1 MSEIESSIQRLRNQ
15 NVDSNIEDY
24 TSLIE
29 MCDNYTK
36 KYKIFRLLKSN
47 TTNISSSLPLIFLLT
62 SKLKSVYEDELVLE
76 ILDYFKNIK
85 STHEYE
91 WISKII
97 FLILEYV
104 KDRKKNNEIK
114 LLVLENI
121 KICSAHTSIINHIYN
136 FMLNDNSSEIV
147 YAILVFIPEICDDF
161 VREAISQTNPVI
173 LKNCGTI
180 LVNLCSTQRN
190 LFVNY
195 RHFDVFLD
203 SEHYFLRNCYLEII
217 FNMVEVYKEME
228 DIQGINNIIN
238 VLKERLND
246 VYFNVRYRALSL
258 LGSLFENN
266 SVPLDT
272 RNELIKCIGER
283 ILDKTVIVRKKAAT
297 ICNNL
302 LINNPFI
309 SEDNL
314 SKKDSMDDTR
324 IKYYEDM
331 NNFHDV
337 MKIILSNVMT
347 LLNTSPS
354 SDSQVFL
361 DFIKLCLYYEIDG
374 SKECFEQTFDLVWE
388 NDCIISCFKDIIT
401 RVRVRKISVVS
412 FLKKFVSRQRNHS
425 FEKIVRELYKRSVLN
440 IYEDLHEDILKNK
453 DIFESSYLL
462 FCIGKYLENDK
473 FYELLRHVTNILFS
487 VSTNQELDCALQIY
501 SNILNLKAKKKES
514 EESEILNLVIKN
526 LSKMV
531 FFDFRTVQDSVNLV
545 YKIAKEPEI
554 YVRKML
560 VLMNNKNLN
569 LLKLIYSD
577 IKERRKS
584 INASRMSFQSFV
596 EEDEDRA
603 NKLKKEDVEEN
614 FMDNKT
620 EEEISDFF
628 FYLKE
633 KDVLYNKEGLLYE
646 YSRMIPDFCK
656 SEDKDLQEVSFL
668 SLCKLMC
675 LSSEYFM
682 EHKDLFL
689 DSFTNVNDN
698 IRANAAISMGDY
710 LLSFNSIIENNSKLL
725 FEGLSDG
732 NTTVRKNSLLTIYSL
747 LKRNILRLGSNS
759 IYLTNLIFDEDEE
772 IRNITRNI
780 IFNLSENDNFITT
793 IVYEKFSNSAN
804 DYTKFV
810 DFFMPLLKDKSKETI
825 FLKLLRTSIDKEVLK
840 FMFNKFAFNEKFVE
854 DMKHIE
860 EFKGLEIPN

>member
-1 MSEIESSIQRLRNQ
+1 M
-15 NVDSNIEDY
+15 
-24 TSLIE
+24 
-29 MCDNYTK
+29 
-36 KYKIFRLLKSN
+36 
-47 TTNISSSLPLIFLLT
+47 
-62 SKLKSVYEDELVLE
+62 
-76 ILDYFKNIK
+76 
-85 STHEYE
+85 
-91 WISKII
+91 
-97 FLILEYV
+97 
-104 KDRKKNNEIK
+104 
-114 LLVLENI
+114 
-121 KICSAHTSIINHIYN
+121 
-136 FMLNDNSSEIV
+136 
-147 YAILVFIPEICDDF
+147 
-161 VREAISQTNPVI
+161 
-173 LKNCGTI
+173 
-180 LVNLCSTQRN
+180 
-190 LFVNY
+190 
-195 RHFDVFLD
+195 
-203 SEHYFLRNCYLEII
+203 
-217 FNMVEVYKEME
+217 
-228 DIQGINNIIN
+228 
-238 VLKERLND
+238 
-246 VYFNVRYRALSL
+246 
-258 LGSLFENN
+258 
-266 SVPLDT
+266 
-272 RNELIKCIGER
+272 
-283 ILDKTVIVRKKAAT
+283 
-297 ICNNL
+297 
-302 LINNPFI
+302 
-309 SEDNL
+309 
-314 SKKDSMDDTR
+314 
-324 IKYYEDM
+324 
-331 NNFHDV
+331 
-337 MKIILSNVMT
+337 
-347 LLNTSPS
+347 
-354 SDSQVFL
+354 
-361 DFIKLCLYYEIDG
+361 
-374 SKECFEQTFDLVWE
+374 
-388 NDCIISCFKDIIT
+388 
-401 RVRVRKISVVS
+401 VS

-569 LLKLIYSD
+569 LLKLIYSVGCIGLNHMKYLEMLEKISKEKKEKINVSVPED